1 MATGHVLPAM
11 SERADGRN
19 VPAMTPPARPQPLT
33 AVPDAGREPDV
44 LSEICGEVAAAFK
57 RTWGRGPVQTTASWA
72 GADTI
77 VVLLQ
82 NGHTNAEKSLRAAG
96 HIQQLLEGRQLLA
109 LMLEDELR
117 AGVESATGR
126 RVLTVLS
133 ATRLD
138 PDVSSE
144 IFLLEPAPRGT

>member
-1 MATGHVLPAM
+1 M
-11 SERADGRN
+11 S
-19 VPAMTPPARPQPLT
+19 PPGRPQQLT
-33 AVPDAGREPDV
+33 AVPDSGREPDA
-44 LSEICGEVAAAFK
+44 LSEICGEIAAAFK
-57 RTWGRGPVQTTASWA
+57 RAWGRGPVQTTASWA
-72 GADTI
+72 GPDTI

-82 NGHTNAEKSLRAAG
+82 NGHTDAEKSLRAAG

-109 LMLEDELR
+109 VMLEDELR

-138 PDVSSE
+138 PDISAE
-144 IFLLEPAPRGT
+144 IFLLEPEPRAS

>member
-1 MATGHVLPAM
+1 M
-11 SERADGRN
+11 SERARRRN
-19 VPAMTPPARPQPLT
+19 VPAMNPPARPQQLT
-33 AVPDAGREPDV
+33 AVPDTAREPDA
-44 LSEICGEVAAAFK
+44 LSEICGEIAAAFK

-72 GADTI
+72 GPDTI

-82 NGHTNAEKSLRAAG
+82 NGHTDAEKSLRAAG

-117 AGVESATGR
+117 ASVESATGR
-126 RVLTVLS
+126 SVVTVLS

-138 PDVSSE
+138 PDVSAE
-144 IFLLEPAPRGT
+144 IFLLEPEPRSS